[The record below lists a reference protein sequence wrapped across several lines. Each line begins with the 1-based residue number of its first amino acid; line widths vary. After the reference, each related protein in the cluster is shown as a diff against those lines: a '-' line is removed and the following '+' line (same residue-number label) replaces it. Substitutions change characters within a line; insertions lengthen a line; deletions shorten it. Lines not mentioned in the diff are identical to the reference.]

1 MHTCEEPTC
10 TNWVRFGPRCHKHT
24 TDDELVATFAR
35 KPEDKRYNQ
44 DRLLGIGVVTPP
56 REVRYTERP
65 YVGRV
70 KPWSHV
76 RGGTLALSDC
86 IVTKPDGTT
95 EVWSRDKRTPTR
107 TIDKQASIRHL
118 NEIATTADHDTH
130 TND

>member
-1 MHTCEEPTC
+1 MHPCETPEC
-10 TNWVRFGPRCHKHT
+10 TRWVKFGPRCWEHT

-35 KPEDKRYNQ
+35 KPVDKRYNQ

-70 KPWSHV
+70 KPWTKV
-76 RGGTLALSDC
+76 RGGTIALSDC
-86 IVTKPDGTT
+86 IVINADGTRHKFG
-95 EVWSRDKRTPTR
+95 EAPAAKRTT
-107 TIDKQASIRHL
+107 TDTIRHL
-118 NEIATTADHDTH
+118 NEVATTADHDNH